1 MQALGCRD
9 QVLHCSPWH
18 DLLKWTWHPVTGQL
32 KAALSSK
39 SFDKAYDSREGF
51 FFTRSAQFS
60 GGACFNLEQKDWWV
74 PFREMALLNCLSLC
88 RSAIPQQWVSGNC
101 SQSSY
106 EPDNQSNS
114 WQCCAGA
121 LWDGHCSVMNCLN
134 FIPVMFFQDSWGGGS
149 FLLGIAPWK
158 LLEAPAILGDSYKL
172 QWLLHPEKVFPSALR
187 SEDGFSSS
195 ALVLRF
201 AAVSSAVP
209 QQLPGPAPAWAAV
222 CANLEL
228 MSPQDGERP
237 WPCLIERF
245 GLHSFFLLP
254 KNVRLT
260 NIS

>member
-1 MQALGCRD
+1 MHLMYGLVMQALGCRD

-134 FIPVMFFQDSWGGGS
+134 FIPVTDVLPGQLRWREFPARDCS
-149 FLLGIAPWK
+149 
-158 LLEAPAILGDSYKL
+158 LEAFRGTSY
-172 QWLLHPEKVFPSALR
+172 FR
-187 SEDGFSSS
+187 
-195 ALVLRF
+195 R
-201 AAVSSAVP
+201 
-209 QQLPGPAPAWAAV
+209 QL
-222 CANLEL
+222 
-228 MSPQDGERP
+228 
-237 WPCLIERF
+237 
-245 GLHSFFLLP
+245 
-254 KNVRLT
+254 
-260 NIS
+260 